1 MARMCRKFHDHSYS
15 TGWDIAMYIS
25 SLFSLYVFYFSIISF
40 GEKKQRRTKASH
52 NEHYSRYICL
62 ILKKK
67 KKEELKERKRN
78 IVIKVGFYN
87 LVYWNLFEAR
97 MYIFCLNI
105 CLLSLLLLLLLF
117 FFFWRLRGVSNKTR
131 IDRASLI

>member
-1 MARMCRKFHDHSYS
+1 MI
-15 TGWDIAMYIS
+15 IAILQAEILRFIFP
-25 SLFSLYVFYFSIISF
+25 LFFLLCFFLSIISF

-87 LVYWNLFEAR
+87 LVY
-97 MYIFCLNI
+97 
-105 CLLSLLLLLLLF
+105 
-117 FFFWRLRGVSNKTR
+117 
-131 IDRASLI
+131 